1 MKKLILLSLT
11 MVIVF
16 SSLAAIKTGKSIF
29 YADSYMLRAR
39 GVEAAYWNP
48 ANLMAGKY
56 YDLWVPGV
64 NTGIFVNNNALDLD
78 TYNYVMSQ
86 ERLNNDDKQLIL
98 GKMDGSL
105 RGSMRGNTSIFGYAF
120 ENMSISSSL
129 TVAGKMSVSKDYLDL
144 LLNGNT
150 EAEYIFDTATN
161 DLAALSFVDITFG
174 MGGINIP
181 YLPDKIPPIRFGFSA
196 SALAGVGNAE
206 IEEYSGILRSSIDSG
221 LYLSQD
227 LTIRTAIGG
236 TGFKGMIGFASNPLP
251 GLEVG
256 LTLDNI
262 FGVIKW
268 NMITENRNYSFEADS
283 IYVAN
288 INEDFYTQ
296 TKSTEDIASY
306 STKLPAE
313 LRLGALWTYGIYSFS
328 TDYVQGFKNSMVTS
342 NIGRFSLAT
351 QVAPI
356 SWLPFSIG
364 FSTGDSQNPWS
375 ASYGISL
382 RSETGEIGLAV
393 QSFETLIPNYKTK
406 GISFGSFL
414 RINY

>member
-1 MKKLILLSLT
+1 
-11 MVIVF
+11 
-16 SSLAAIKTGKSIF
+16 
-29 YADSYMLRAR
+29 
-39 GVEAAYWNP
+39 
-48 ANLMAGKY
+48 
-56 YDLWVPGV
+56 
-64 NTGIFVNNNALDLD
+64 
-78 TYNYVMSQ
+78 
-86 ERLNNDDKQLIL
+86 
-98 GKMDGSL
+98 
-105 RGSMRGNTSIFGYAF
+105 F

-262 FGVIKW
+262 FGTIKW

-375 ASYGISL
+375 ASYGISF